1 MPMIKIR
8 HKKETIKVPYVLVF
22 IVLSCLVFN
31 AYAFPYVVLITFIQV
46 IIHSGY
52 QLLVYL
58 LPTNYRIPTN

>member
-22 IVLSCLVFN
+22 IVLPCLVFK
-31 AYAFPYVVLITFIQV
+31 AYAFPCVVLILVLIP
-46 IIHSGY
+46 IHSGY

-58 LPTNYRIPTN
+58 LPTYYKIPTN